1 MARLRYLF
9 NTCKASK
16 VQAAVT
22 FVAMADLFFFD
33 DFLILGLSFYIDL
46 SALDACYLIH
56 YSCRLLIFRY
66 ASPAQRDAQL
76 DALKTG

>member
-1 MARLRYLF
+1 
-9 NTCKASK
+9 
-16 VQAAVT
+16 
-22 FVAMADLFFFD
+22 MADLFFFD